1 MMPRTVIEYKCL
13 LISPSDVEEE
23 RNALT
28 DLVGK
33 WNAQIGQALGARL
46 DLVRWE
52 SHATPEMGGEPQS
65 IINAQLVEESDFGIA
80 VFWNTAL
87 GKIQRRKGLTCG

>member
-1 MMPRTVIEYKCL
+1 
-13 LISPSDVEEE
+13 
-23 RNALT
+23 LT

-52 SHATPEMGGEPQS
+52 SHATSEMGGEPQS

-87 GKIQRRKGLTCG
+87 GKIQRRKGLTSG